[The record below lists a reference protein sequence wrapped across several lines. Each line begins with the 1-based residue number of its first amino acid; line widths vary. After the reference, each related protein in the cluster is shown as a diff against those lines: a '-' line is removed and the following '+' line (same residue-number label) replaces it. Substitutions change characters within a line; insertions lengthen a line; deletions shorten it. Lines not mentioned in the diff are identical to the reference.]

1 MLPPK
6 TKKISPPE
14 NKHKQIDQLIEQHS
28 NSIAGKL
35 WRGKDQRNNK
45 GQKIVSS
52 GYPKL
57 DKQLHLNGWPL
68 ASTVELGLSQAGIG
82 ELRLLAPAL
91 RELQNNH
98 HQNIIWVAPPFLPYA
113 PALIKEQ
120 IDISRLTIVQTN
132 NIQDSLWAAE
142 QALLSECCS
151 AVLLWT
157 GNYNLSIREL
167 RRLHLAAQKSK
178 TWNVLFRHS
187 DCLKQASAAS
197 LRLHLQANSF
207 SQLNVHIVKQPQG
220 WAGQSCTLSLQPH
233 YENWQ
238 RLSAS
243 LLPQANRI
251 QTPMLRE
258 HLSDNNSV
266 DHHQAS
272 VTVLSSLSALQV
284 AH

>member
-1 MLPPK
+1 MPPPK
-6 TKKISPPE
+6 TKTRE
-14 NKHKQIDQLIEQHS
+14 NKHKQIDHLIEQHS

-35 WRGKDQRNNK
+35 WRGKQQQRNNQ

-57 DKQLHLNGWPL
+57 DEQLHLNGWPL

-132 NIQDSLWAAE
+132 SIQDSLWAAE

-157 GNYNLSIREL
+157 GNYNL
-167 RRLHLAAQKSK
+167 
-178 TWNVLFRHS
+178 
-187 DCLKQASAAS
+187 
-197 LRLHLQANSF
+197 
-207 SQLNVHIVKQPQG
+207 
-220 WAGQSCTLSLQPH
+220 
-233 YENWQ
+233 
-238 RLSAS
+238 
-243 LLPQANRI
+243 
-251 QTPMLRE
+251 
-258 HLSDNNSV
+258 
-266 DHHQAS
+266 
-272 VTVLSSLSALQV
+272 
-284 AH
+284 